1 MEVKILKECGYE
13 EAIYGLSL
21 SYNVTDLKKM
31 REVADNLA
39 HKEGGHNKF
48 LESIIL
54 WIEIDA
60 PRYWW
65 SQFDTYRIGVTKQS
79 ESTMHTLMKRELDH
93 NDFEDLLSLPV
104 IDTVTLLIRY
114 KEFELA
120 KAHLPES
127 FLQRRII
134 CTSYKSLRVMIQQR
148 RTHKLK
154 QWHYFIEEIYKQ
166 IQYKQ
171 FLPTETLELPPSASQ
186 CNIPCSS

>member
-31 REVADNLA
+31 RKVADNLA

-65 SQFDTYRIGVTKQS
+65 
-79 ESTMHTLMKRELDH
+79 
-93 NDFEDLLSLPV
+93 
-104 IDTVTLLIRY
+104 
-114 KEFELA
+114 
-120 KAHLPES
+120 
-127 FLQRRII
+127 
-134 CTSYKSLRVMIQQR
+134 
-148 RTHKLK
+148 
-154 QWHYFIEEIYKQ
+154 
-166 IQYKQ
+166 
-171 FLPTETLELPPSASQ
+171 
-186 CNIPCSS
+186 